1 MHNLKGSG
9 DDNNLL
15 ETVLELSKMAK
26 GMLEQDKKLEELE
39 DNGHNTTDVLTSRLM
54 IEYVIKDYCF
64 WVSLSLILLRERER
78 ERGVETVKENVSE
91 DEWQV

>member
-64 WVSLSLILLRERER
+64 WVSLSFDPLEREKER
-78 ERGVETVKENVSE
+78 ERGRDSKRECE
-91 DEWQV
+91 

>member
-1 MHNLKGSG
+1 
-9 DDNNLL
+9 
-15 ETVLELSKMAK
+15 MAK